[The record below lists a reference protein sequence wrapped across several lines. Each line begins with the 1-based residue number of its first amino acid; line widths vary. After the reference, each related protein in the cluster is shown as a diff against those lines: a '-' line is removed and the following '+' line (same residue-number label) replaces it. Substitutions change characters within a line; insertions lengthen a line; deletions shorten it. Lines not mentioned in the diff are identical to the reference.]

1 MLTIRPASAADVGTI
16 LHHRRSMFAEMGDG
30 SEAELDAMVES
41 ARPFVEAALRD
52 GSYRAWLVEADGRV
66 VSGGGVALV
75 PYQPA
80 PLDPVARRA
89 YVLNM
94 YTEPSHRRQGLAKLV
109 LEAIVS
115 FCREQGLKAVLLH
128 ASDAGR
134 PLYRQMGFE
143 PTNEMKLLLKQGG

>member
-1 MLTIRPASAADVGTI
+1 MLTIRPASVADVETI

-30 SEAELDAMVES
+30 TEAELDAMVES
-41 ARPFVEAALRD
+41 ARTFIKAALQD

-75 PYQPA
+75 PYQPT
-80 PLDPVARRA
+80 PLDPEARRA

-94 YTEPSHRRQGLAKLV
+94 YTEPSHRRRGLAKLV

-115 FCREQGLKAVLLH
+115 FCRAQGLKAVLLH

-134 PLYRQMGFE
+134 PLYLQMGFE